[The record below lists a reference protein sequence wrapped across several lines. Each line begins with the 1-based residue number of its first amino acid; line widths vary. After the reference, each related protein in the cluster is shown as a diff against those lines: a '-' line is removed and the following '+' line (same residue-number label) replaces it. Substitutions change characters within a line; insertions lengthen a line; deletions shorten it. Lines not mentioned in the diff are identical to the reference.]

1 MMKFKK
7 RKKRSNSRG
16 YTLKGVV
23 DHVNKKYAFIEID
36 EFSED
41 IKVRSRHLKG
51 AIHGDKVEV
60 RVSHQLSKRNLEGE
74 VIKILER
81 KTTDFIGTVED
92 SKGFA
97 FFIPKNKKVFVD
109 FFIRKKRSEKFSK
122 KKKYL
127 AKVVDWG
134 SSTKKPEAKIIDS
147 IGNIGENDTEINSII
162 HDFDLP
168 TEFPLDV
175 KKETELLNE
184 IISEKEIKK
193 RKDLRSIDSFTID
206 PDDAKDFDDA
216 LSVEKENDTISIGIH
231 IADVSHFF
239 NVRTKINRE
248 AEKRATSVYLVDR
261 TIPMLPEKLSNNL
274 CSLKPN
280 VDRLTYSVII
290 KFDSKLSIIDY
301 WIGRTVIHSKK
312 RFTYDE
318 AQDSINNENGLF
330 HNKLKILNTIAK
342 KIREKRFNSGSFNFS
357 SNEIKF
363 RLDKEKK
370 PIEVFKKKR
379 KDTHKM
385 VEEYMLLANKLVA
398 EKIISIEKKEKK
410 NYPFVYRIHEDPEES
425 KISELKNYI
434 SQFGYTINT
443 NEGSLANSLNS
454 LMKEIKGRPEERSV
468 EKFAI
473 RSMSKAKYSTT
484 KEKHF
489 GLSFRHYTHFT
500 SPIRRFPDVMV
511 HRLLSDYMNESKP
524 KEKTYYDIMCKHSSK
539 MEINATKAERESIKY
554 KQAEYMSL
562 FIGKKFEAVIS
573 GVTEWG
579 IYAEIVE
586 TLCEGLIK
594 ISSMKDDHYI
604 FDMEKMRI
612 TGRNSK
618 KIFRLGQSI
627 RVLVI
632 DTDIEKR
639 TIDLELT

>member
-1 MMKFKK
+1 MKYKK
-7 RKKRSNSRG
+7 KKKKSRSRG
-16 YTLKGVV
+16 YTLNGTV

-41 IKVRSRHLKG
+41 IKVRSRYLRG
-51 AIHGDKVEV
+51 AIHGDKVEIK
-60 RVSHQLSKRNLEGE
+60 VSHQLSKRNLEGE
-74 VIKILER
+74 VVKILER
-81 KTTDFIGTVED
+81 KTTEFIGTVED

-109 FFIRKKRSEKFSK
+109 FFIRKKRSDKFSK
-122 KKKYL
+122 RKKYL
-127 AKVVDWG
+127 AKVIDWG
-134 SSTKKPEAKIIDS
+134 NSSKKPEAKVVKC
-147 IGNIGENDTEINSII
+147 IGNIGENETEINSII
-162 HDFDLP
+162 YDFDLP
-168 TEFPLDV
+168 TEFPSDV
-175 KKETELLNE
+175 KEETNMLNE

-193 RKDLRSIDSFTID
+193 RKDLRSLDSFTID

-216 LSVEKENDTISIGIH
+216 LSVEKENDNIIIGIH
-231 IADVSHFF
+231 IADVSHYF
-239 NVRTKINRE
+239 NVRTDINKE

-261 TIPMLPEKLSNNL
+261 TIPMLPEKLSNDL

-290 KFDSKLSIIDY
+290 KFDPNLSIIDY

-318 AQDSINNENGLF
+318 AQESINNKDGLF
-330 HNKLKILNTIAK
+330 HEKLNILNNIAK
-342 KIREKRFNSGSFNFS
+342 NIRAKRFKSGSFNFS

-370 PIEVFKKKR
+370 PIEVFRKKR

-410 NYPFVYRIHEDPEES
+410 SYPFVYRIHGDPEES

-434 SQFGYTINT
+434 KQFGYTINT
-443 NEGSLANSLNS
+443 NEGSLANSLNG
-454 LMKEIKGRPEERSV
+454 LMKEIKGKPEERSV

-473 RSMSKAKYSTT
+473 RSMSKAKYSTE

-524 KEKTYYDIMCKHSSK
+524 KEKNYYDIMCKHSSK

-562 FIGKKFEAVIS
+562 FIGKKFDAIIS

-579 IYAEIVE
+579 IYAEIVK

-604 FDMEKMRI
+604 FDSEKMRI

-618 KIFRLGQSI
+618 KIFRLGQPI

>member
-1 MMKFKK
+1 M
-7 RKKRSNSRG
+7 NG
-16 YTLKGVV
+16 TV

-41 IKVRSRHLKG
+41 IKVRSRYLRG
-51 AIHGDKVEV
+51 AIHGDKVEIK
-60 RVSHQLSKRNLEGE
+60 VSHQLSKRNLEGE
-74 VIKILER
+74 VVKILER
-81 KTTDFIGTVED
+81 KTTEFIGTVED

-109 FFIRKKRSEKFSK
+109 FFIKKKRSDKFSK
-122 KKKYL
+122 RKKYL
-127 AKVVDWG
+127 AKVIDWG
-134 SSTKKPEAKIIDS
+134 NNLKKPEAKVVKCL
-147 IGNIGENDTEINSII
+147 GNIGENETEINSII
-162 HDFDLP
+162 YDFDLP
-168 TEFPLDV
+168 TEFPSDV
-175 KKETELLNE
+175 KEETNMLNE

-193 RKDLRSIDSFTID
+193 RKDLRSLDSFTID

-216 LSVEKENDTISIGIH
+216 LSVEKENDNIKIGIH
-231 IADVSHFF
+231 IADVSHYF
-239 NVRTKINRE
+239 NVRTDINKE

-290 KFDSKLSIIDY
+290 KFDSNLSMIDY

-318 AQDSINNENGLF
+318 AQESINNKDGLF
-330 HNKLKILNTIAK
+330 HEKLNILNDIAK
-342 KIREKRFNSGSFNFS
+342 NIRAKRFKSGSFNFS

-363 RLDKEKK
+363 RLDKRKK
-370 PIEVFKKKR
+370 PIEVFRKIR

-398 EKIISIEKKEKK
+398 EKIISIEKKENKP
-410 NYPFVYRIHEDPEES
+410 YPFVYRIHEDPEES

-434 SQFGYTINT
+434 KQFGYTINT
-443 NEGSLANSLNS
+443 NEGSLANSLNG
-454 LMKEIKGRPEERSV
+454 LMKEIKGKPEERSV

-473 RSMSKAKYSTT
+473 RSMSKAKYSTE

-562 FIGKKFEAVIS
+562 FIGKKFDAIIS

-579 IYAEIVE
+579 IYAEIIE

-604 FDMEKMRI
+604 FDSEKMRI

-618 KIFRLGQSI
+618 KIFRLGQPI

>member
-1 MMKFKK
+1 MKYKK
-7 RKKRSNSRG
+7 KKKKTRSRG
-16 YTLKGVV
+16 YTLNGTV
-23 DHVNKKYAFIEID
+23 DHVNKKYAFIVID

-41 IKVRSRHLKG
+41 IKVRSRYLRG
-51 AIHGDKVEV
+51 AIHGDKVEIK
-60 RVSHQLSKRNLEGE
+60 VSHQLSKRNLEGE

-81 KTTDFIGTVED
+81 KTTEFIGTVED

-109 FFIRKKRSEKFSK
+109 FFIRKKRSDKFSK
-122 KKKYL
+122 RKKYL
-127 AKVVDWG
+127 AKVIDWG
-134 SSTKKPEAKIIDS
+134 NSSKKPEAKVVKC
-147 IGNIGENDTEINSII
+147 IGNIGENETEINSII
-162 HDFDLP
+162 YDFDLP
-168 TEFPLDV
+168 TEFPSDV
-175 KKETELLNE
+175 KEETNMLNE

-193 RKDLRSIDSFTID
+193 RKDLRSLDSFTID

-216 LSVEKENDTISIGIH
+216 LSVEKENDNIIIGIH
-231 IADVSHFF
+231 IADVSHYF
-239 NVRTKINRE
+239 NVRTDINKE

-261 TIPMLPEKLSNNL
+261 TIPMLPEKLSNDL

-290 KFDSKLSIIDY
+290 KFDSNLSIIDY

-318 AQDSINNENGLF
+318 AQESINNIDGLF
-330 HNKLKILNTIAK
+330 HEKLNILNNIAQN
-342 KIREKRFNSGSFNFS
+342 IRAKRFKSGSFNFS

-370 PIEVFKKKR
+370 PIEVFRKKR

-410 NYPFVYRIHEDPEES
+410 YYPFVYRIHEDPEES

-434 SQFGYTINT
+434 KQFGYTINT
-443 NEGSLANSLNS
+443 NEGSLANSLNG
-454 LMKEIKGRPEERSV
+454 LMKEIKGKPEERSV

-473 RSMSKAKYSTT
+473 RSMSKAKYSTE

-562 FIGKKFEAVIS
+562 FIGKKFDAIIS

-579 IYAEIVE
+579 IYAEIVK

-604 FDMEKMRI
+604 FDSEKMRI

-618 KIFRLGQSI
+618 KIFRLGQPI

>member
-1 MMKFKK
+1 MKFKK
-7 RKKRSNSRG
+7 KKKKSNTRG
-16 YTLKGVV
+16 YTLKGTV

-36 EFSED
+36 EYSED
-41 IKVRSRHLKG
+41 IKVRSRYLKG
-51 AIHGDKVEV
+51 AIHGDKVEIK
-60 RVSHQLSKRNLEGE
+60 VSHQLSKRNLEGE

-81 KTTDFIGTVED
+81 KTNEFIGTIED

-109 FFIRKKRSEKFSK
+109 FFIRKKRSDKFSK
-122 KKKYL
+122 RKKYL
-127 AKVVDWG
+127 VKVIDWG
-134 SSTKKPEAKIIDS
+134 NSSKKPEAKVIKC
-147 IGNIGENDTEINSII
+147 IGNIGENETEINSII

-168 TEFPLDV
+168 TEFPSDV
-175 KKETELLNE
+175 KEETELLNE

-193 RKDLRSIDSFTID
+193 RKDLRPIDSFTID

-216 LSVEKENDTISIGIH
+216 LSVEKEKDNISIGIH

-239 NVRTKINRE
+239 NVRTKINEE

-290 KFDSKLSIIDY
+290 KFDSNLSIVDY

-318 AQDSINNENGLF
+318 AQESINNKNGLF
-330 HNKLKILNTIAK
+330 HEKLNILNEIAK
-342 KIREKRFNSGSFNFS
+342 NIRIKRFKSGSFNFS

-370 PIEVFKKKR
+370 PIEVFRKKR

-398 EKIISIEKKEKK
+398 EKIISIEKKENKP
-410 NYPFVYRIHEDPEES
+410 YPFVYRIHEDPEES
-425 KISELKNYI
+425 KIGELKNYI
-434 SQFGYTINT
+434 KQFGYTINT
-443 NEGSLANSLNS
+443 NEGSLANSLNG
-454 LMKEIKGRPEERSV
+454 LMKEIKGKPEERSV

-484 KEKHF
+484 QEKHF

-562 FIGKKFEAVIS
+562 FIGKKFDAIIS

-604 FDMEKMRI
+604 FDSEKMRI

-618 KIFRLGQSI
+618 KIFRLGQPI

>member
-1 MMKFKK
+1 MKYKK
-7 RKKRSNSRG
+7 KKKTTRSRG
-16 YTLKGVV
+16 YTLNGTV
-23 DHVNKKYAFIEID
+23 DHVNKKYAFIVID

-41 IKVRSRHLKG
+41 IKVRSRYLRG
-51 AIHGDKVEV
+51 AIHGDKVEIK
-60 RVSHQLSKRNLEGE
+60 VSHQLSKRNLEGE

-81 KTTDFIGTVED
+81 KTTEFIGTVED

-109 FFIRKKRSEKFSK
+109 FFIRKKRSDKFSK
-122 KKKYL
+122 RKKYL
-127 AKVVDWG
+127 AKVIDWG
-134 SSTKKPEAKIIDS
+134 NSSKKPEAKIVKC
-147 IGNIGENDTEINSII
+147 IGNIGENETEINSII
-162 HDFDLP
+162 YDFDLP
-168 TEFPLDV
+168 TEFPSDV
-175 KKETELLNE
+175 KEETNMLNE

-193 RKDLRSIDSFTID
+193 RKDLRSLDSFTID

-216 LSVEKENDTISIGIH
+216 LSVEKENDNIIIGIH
-231 IADVSHFF
+231 IADVSHYF
-239 NVRTKINRE
+239 NVRTDINKE

-261 TIPMLPEKLSNNL
+261 TIPMLPEKLSNDL

-290 KFDSKLSIIDY
+290 KFDSNLSIIDY

-318 AQDSINNENGLF
+318 AQESINNKDGLF
-330 HNKLKILNTIAK
+330 HEKLNILNNIAK
-342 KIREKRFNSGSFNFS
+342 NIRAKRFKSGSFNFS

-370 PIEVFKKKR
+370 PIEVFRKKR

-410 NYPFVYRIHEDPEES
+410 SYPFVYRIHEDPEES

-434 SQFGYTINT
+434 KQFGYTINT
-443 NEGSLANSLNS
+443 NEGSLTNSLNG
-454 LMKEIKGRPEERSV
+454 LMKEIKGKPEERSV

-473 RSMSKAKYSTT
+473 RSMSKAKYSTE

-562 FIGKKFEAVIS
+562 FIGKKFDAIIS

-579 IYAEIVE
+579 IYAEIIK

-604 FDMEKMRI
+604 FDSEKMRI

-618 KIFRLGQSI
+618 KRFRLGQSI

-632 DTDIEKR
+632 DTDLEKR

>member
-1 MMKFKK
+1 MKYKK
-7 RKKRSNSRG
+7 KEKKTRSRG
-16 YTLKGVV
+16 YTLNGTV
-23 DHVNKKYAFIEID
+23 DHVNKKYAFIVID

-41 IKVRSRHLKG
+41 IKVRSRYLRG
-51 AIHGDKVEV
+51 AIHGDKVEIK
-60 RVSHQLSKRNLEGE
+60 VSHHLSKRNLEGE

-81 KTTDFIGTVED
+81 KTTEFIGTVED

-109 FFIRKKRSEKFSK
+109 FFIRKKRSDKFSK
-122 KKKYL
+122 RKKYL
-127 AKVVDWG
+127 AKVIDWG
-134 SSTKKPEAKIIDS
+134 NSSKKPEAKIVKC
-147 IGNIGENDTEINSII
+147 IGNIGENETEINSII
-162 HDFDLP
+162 YDFDLP
-168 TEFPLDV
+168 TEFPSDV
-175 KKETELLNE
+175 KEETNMLNE

-193 RKDLRSIDSFTID
+193 RKDLRSLDSFTID

-216 LSVEKENDTISIGIH
+216 LSVEKENDNIIIGIH
-231 IADVSHFF
+231 IADVSHYF
-239 NVRTKINRE
+239 NVRTDINKE

-261 TIPMLPEKLSNNL
+261 TIPMLPEKLSNDL

-290 KFDSKLSIIDY
+290 KFDSNLSIIDY

-318 AQDSINNENGLF
+318 AQESINNIDGLF
-330 HNKLKILNTIAK
+330 HEKLNILNNIAK
-342 KIREKRFNSGSFNFS
+342 NIRAKRFKSGSFNFS

-370 PIEVFKKKR
+370 PIEVFRKKR

-410 NYPFVYRIHEDPEES
+410 SYPFVYRIHEDPEES

-434 SQFGYTINT
+434 KQFGYTINT
-443 NEGSLANSLNS
+443 NEGSLANSLNG
-454 LMKEIKGRPEERSV
+454 LMKEIKGKPEERSV

-473 RSMSKAKYSTT
+473 RSMSKAKYSTE

-562 FIGKKFEAVIS
+562 FIGKKFDAIIS

-579 IYAEIVE
+579 IYAEIVK

-604 FDMEKMRI
+604 FDSEKMRI

-618 KIFRLGQSI
+618 KIFRLGQPI

>member
-1 MMKFKK
+1 MKFKK
-7 RKKRSNSRG
+7 KKKKSNTRG
-16 YTLKGVV
+16 YTLKGTV

-36 EFSED
+36 EYSED
-41 IKVRSRHLKG
+41 IKVRSRYLKG
-51 AIHGDKVEV
+51 AIHGDKVEIK
-60 RVSHQLSKRNLEGE
+60 VSHQLSKRNLEGE

-81 KTTDFIGTVED
+81 KTNEFIGTIED

-109 FFIRKKRSEKFSK
+109 FFIRKKRSDKFSK
-122 KKKYL
+122 RKKYL
-127 AKVVDWG
+127 VKVIDWG
-134 SSTKKPEAKIIDS
+134 NSSKKPEAKVIKC
-147 IGNIGENDTEINSII
+147 IGNIGENETEINSII

-168 TEFPLDV
+168 TEFPSDV
-175 KKETELLNE
+175 KEETELLNE

-193 RKDLRSIDSFTID
+193 RKDLRPIDSFTID

-216 LSVEKENDTISIGIH
+216 LSVEKEKDNISIGIH

-239 NVRTKINRE
+239 NVRTKINEE

-280 VDRLTYSVII
+280 VDRLTFSVII
-290 KFDSKLSIIDY
+290 KFDSNLSIVDY

-318 AQDSINNENGLF
+318 AQESINNKNGLF
-330 HNKLKILNTIAK
+330 HEKLNILNEIAK
-342 KIREKRFNSGSFNFS
+342 NIRIKRFKSGSFNFS

-370 PIEVFKKKR
+370 PIEVFRKKR

-398 EKIISIEKKEKK
+398 EKIISIEKKENKP
-410 NYPFVYRIHEDPEES
+410 YPFVYRIHEDPEES
-425 KISELKNYI
+425 KIGELKNYI
-434 SQFGYTINT
+434 KQFGYTINT
-443 NEGSLANSLNS
+443 NEGSLANSLNG
-454 LMKEIKGRPEERSV
+454 LMKEIKGKPEERSV

-562 FIGKKFEAVIS
+562 FIGKKFDAIIS

-604 FDMEKMRI
+604 FDSEKMRI

-618 KIFRLGQSI
+618 KIFRLGQPI

>member
-1 MMKFKK
+1 MKYKK
-7 RKKRSNSRG
+7 KEKKTRSRG
-16 YTLKGVV
+16 YTLNGTV
-23 DHVNKKYAFIEID
+23 DHVNKKYAFIVID

-41 IKVRSRHLKG
+41 IKVRSRYLRG
-51 AIHGDKVEV
+51 AIHGDKVEIK
-60 RVSHQLSKRNLEGE
+60 VSHHLSKRNLEGE
-74 VIKILER
+74 VVKILER
-81 KTTDFIGTVED
+81 KTTEFIGTVED

-109 FFIRKKRSEKFSK
+109 FFIRKKRSDKFSK
-122 KKKYL
+122 RKKYL
-127 AKVVDWG
+127 AKVIDWG
-134 SSTKKPEAKIIDS
+134 NSSKKPEAKIVKC
-147 IGNIGENDTEINSII
+147 IGNIGENETEINSII
-162 HDFDLP
+162 YDFDLP
-168 TEFPLDV
+168 TEFPSDV
-175 KKETELLNE
+175 KEETNMLNE

-193 RKDLRSIDSFTID
+193 RKDLRSLDSFTID

-216 LSVEKENDTISIGIH
+216 LSVEKENDNIIIGIH
-231 IADVSHFF
+231 IADVSHYF
-239 NVRTKINRE
+239 NVRTDINKE

-261 TIPMLPEKLSNNL
+261 TIPMLPEKLSNDL

-290 KFDSKLSIIDY
+290 KFDSNLSIIDY

-318 AQDSINNENGLF
+318 AQESINNKDGLF
-330 HNKLKILNTIAK
+330 HEKLNILNNIAK
-342 KIREKRFNSGSFNFS
+342 NIRAKRFKSGSFNFS

-370 PIEVFKKKR
+370 PIEVFRKKR

-410 NYPFVYRIHEDPEES
+410 SYPFVYRIHEDPEES

-434 SQFGYTINT
+434 KQFGYTINT
-443 NEGSLANSLNS
+443 NEGSLANSLNG
-454 LMKEIKGRPEERSV
+454 LMKEIKGKPEERSV

-473 RSMSKAKYSTT
+473 RSMSKAKYSTE

-562 FIGKKFEAVIS
+562 FIGKKFDAIIS

-579 IYAEIVE
+579 IYAEIVK

-604 FDMEKMRI
+604 FDSEKMKI

-618 KIFRLGQSI
+618 KIFRLGQPI

>member
-134 SSTKKPEAKIIDS
+134 NSTKKPEAKIIES

-239 NVRTKINRE
+239 NVRTKIKKGSR
-248 AEKRATSVYLVDR
+248 KKSHFS
-261 TIPMLPEKLSNNL
+261 LS
-274 CSLKPN
+274 
-280 VDRLTYSVII
+280 
-290 KFDSKLSIIDY
+290 
-301 WIGRTVIHSKK
+301 G
-312 RFTYDE
+312 
-318 AQDSINNENGLF
+318 
-330 HNKLKILNTIAK
+330 
-342 KIREKRFNSGSFNFS
+342 
-357 SNEIKF
+357 
-363 RLDKEKK
+363 
-370 PIEVFKKKR
+370 
-379 KDTHKM
+379 
-385 VEEYMLLANKLVA
+385 
-398 EKIISIEKKEKK
+398 
-410 NYPFVYRIHEDPEES
+410 
-425 KISELKNYI
+425 
-434 SQFGYTINT
+434 
-443 NEGSLANSLNS
+443 
-454 LMKEIKGRPEERSV
+454 
-468 EKFAI
+468 
-473 RSMSKAKYSTT
+473 
-484 KEKHF
+484 
-489 GLSFRHYTHFT
+489 
-500 SPIRRFPDVMV
+500 
-511 HRLLSDYMNESKP
+511 
-524 KEKTYYDIMCKHSSK
+524 
-539 MEINATKAERESIKY
+539 
-554 KQAEYMSL
+554 
-562 FIGKKFEAVIS
+562 
-573 GVTEWG
+573 
-579 IYAEIVE
+579 
-586 TLCEGLIK
+586 
-594 ISSMKDDHYI
+594 
-604 FDMEKMRI
+604 
-612 TGRNSK
+612 
-618 KIFRLGQSI
+618 
-627 RVLVI
+627 
-632 DTDIEKR
+632 
-639 TIDLELT
+639 

>member
-1 MMKFKK
+1 MKYKK
-7 RKKRSNSRG
+7 KEKKTRSRG
-16 YTLKGVV
+16 YTLNGTV
-23 DHVNKKYAFIEID
+23 DHVNKKYAFIVID

-41 IKVRSRHLKG
+41 IKVRSRYLRG
-51 AIHGDKVEV
+51 AIHGDKVEIK
-60 RVSHQLSKRNLEGE
+60 VSHQLSKRNLEGE

-81 KTTDFIGTVED
+81 KTTEFIGTVEE

-109 FFIRKKRSEKFSK
+109 FFIRKKRSDKFSK
-122 KKKYL
+122 RKKYL
-127 AKVVDWG
+127 AKVIDWG
-134 SSTKKPEAKIIDS
+134 NSSKKPEAKVVKC
-147 IGNIGENDTEINSII
+147 IGNIGENETEINSII
-162 HDFDLP
+162 YDFDLP
-168 TEFPLDV
+168 TEFPSDV
-175 KKETELLNE
+175 KEETNMLNE

-193 RKDLRSIDSFTID
+193 RKDLRSLDSFTID

-216 LSVEKENDTISIGIH
+216 LSVEKENDNIIIGIH
-231 IADVSHFF
+231 IADVSHYF
-239 NVRTKINRE
+239 NVRTDINKE

-261 TIPMLPEKLSNNL
+261 TIPMLPEKLSNDL

-290 KFDSKLSIIDY
+290 KFDSNLSIIDY

-318 AQDSINNENGLF
+318 AQESINNKDGLF
-330 HNKLKILNTIAK
+330 HEKLNILNNIAK
-342 KIREKRFNSGSFNFS
+342 NIRAKRFKSGSFNFS

-370 PIEVFKKKR
+370 PIEVFRKKR

-410 NYPFVYRIHEDPEES
+410 SYPFVYRIHEDPEES

-434 SQFGYTINT
+434 KQFGYTINT
-443 NEGSLANSLNS
+443 NEGSLANSLNG
-454 LMKEIKGRPEERSV
+454 LMKEIKGKPEERSV

-473 RSMSKAKYSTT
+473 RSMSKAKYSTE

-562 FIGKKFEAVIS
+562 FIGKKFDAIIS

-579 IYAEIVE
+579 IYAEIVK

-604 FDMEKMRI
+604 FDSEKMKI

-618 KIFRLGQSI
+618 KIFRLGQPI

>member
-1 MMKFKK
+1 MKYKK
-7 RKKRSNSRG
+7 KEKKTRSRG
-16 YTLKGVV
+16 YTLYGTV
-23 DHVNKKYAFIEID
+23 DHVNKKYAFIVID

-41 IKVRSRHLKG
+41 IKVRSRYLRG
-51 AIHGDKVEV
+51 AIHGDKVEIK
-60 RVSHQLSKRNLEGE
+60 VSHQLSKRNLEGE

-81 KTTDFIGTVED
+81 KTTEFIGTVED

-109 FFIRKKRSEKFSK
+109 FFIRKKRSDKFSK
-122 KKKYL
+122 RKKYL
-127 AKVVDWG
+127 AKVIDWG
-134 SSTKKPEAKIIDS
+134 NSSKKPEAKIVKC
-147 IGNIGENDTEINSII
+147 IGNIGENETEINSII
-162 HDFDLP
+162 YDFDLP
-168 TEFPLDV
+168 TEFPSDV
-175 KKETELLNE
+175 KEETNMLNE

-193 RKDLRSIDSFTID
+193 RKDLRSLDSFTID

-216 LSVEKENDTISIGIH
+216 LSVEKENDNIIIGIH
-231 IADVSHFF
+231 IADVSHYF
-239 NVRTKINRE
+239 NVRTDINKE

-261 TIPMLPEKLSNNL
+261 TIPMLPEKLSNDL

-290 KFDSKLSIIDY
+290 KFDSNLSIIDY

-318 AQDSINNENGLF
+318 AQESINNKDGLF
-330 HNKLKILNTIAK
+330 HEKLNILNNIAQN
-342 KIREKRFNSGSFNFS
+342 IRAKRFKSGSFNFS

-370 PIEVFKKKR
+370 PIEVFRKKR

-410 NYPFVYRIHEDPEES
+410 SYPFVYRIHEDPEES

-434 SQFGYTINT
+434 KQFGYTINT
-443 NEGSLANSLNS
+443 NEGSLANSLNG
-454 LMKEIKGRPEERSV
+454 LMKEIKGKPEERSV

-473 RSMSKAKYSTT
+473 RSMSKAKYSTE

-562 FIGKKFEAVIS
+562 FIGKKFDAIIS

-579 IYAEIVE
+579 IYAEIVK

-604 FDMEKMRI
+604 FDSEKMRI

-618 KIFRLGQSI
+618 KIFRLGQPI

>member
-1 MMKFKK
+1 MKYKK
-7 RKKRSNSRG
+7 KKTRSRG
-16 YTLKGVV
+16 YTLNGTV
-23 DHVNKKYAFIEID
+23 DHVNKKYAFIVID

-41 IKVRSRHLKG
+41 IKVRSRYLRG
-51 AIHGDKVEV
+51 AIHGDKVEIK
-60 RVSHQLSKRNLEGE
+60 VSHQLSKRNLEGE

-81 KTTDFIGTVED
+81 KTTEFIGTVED

-109 FFIRKKRSEKFSK
+109 FFIRKKRSDKFSK
-122 KKKYL
+122 RKKYL
-127 AKVVDWG
+127 AKVIDWG
-134 SSTKKPEAKIIDS
+134 NSSKKPEAKIVKC
-147 IGNIGENDTEINSII
+147 IGNIGENETEINSII
-162 HDFDLP
+162 YDFDLP
-168 TEFPLDV
+168 TEFPSDV
-175 KKETELLNE
+175 KEETNMLNE

-193 RKDLRSIDSFTID
+193 RKDLRSLDSFTID

-216 LSVEKENDTISIGIH
+216 LSVEKENDNIIIGIH
-231 IADVSHFF
+231 IADVSHYF
-239 NVRTKINRE
+239 NVRTDINKE

-261 TIPMLPEKLSNNL
+261 TIPMLPEKLSNDL

-290 KFDSKLSIIDY
+290 KFDSNLSIIDY

-318 AQDSINNENGLF
+318 AQESINNKDGLF
-330 HNKLKILNTIAK
+330 HEKLNILNNIAK
-342 KIREKRFNSGSFNFS
+342 NIRAKRFKSGSFNFS

-370 PIEVFKKKR
+370 PIEVFRKKR

-410 NYPFVYRIHEDPEES
+410 SYPFVYRIHEDPEES

-434 SQFGYTINT
+434 KQFGYTINT
-443 NEGSLANSLNS
+443 NEGSLANSLNG
-454 LMKEIKGRPEERSV
+454 LMKEIKGKPEERSV

-473 RSMSKAKYSTT
+473 RSMSKAKYSTE

-562 FIGKKFEAVIS
+562 FIGKKFDAIIS

-579 IYAEIVE
+579 IYAEIVK

-604 FDMEKMRI
+604 FDSEKMRI

-618 KIFRLGQSI
+618 KIFRLGQPI

>member
-1 MMKFKK
+1 MKYKK
-7 RKKRSNSRG
+7 KEKKTRSRG
-16 YTLKGVV
+16 YTLNGTV
-23 DHVNKKYAFIEID
+23 DHVNKKYAFIVID

-41 IKVRSRHLKG
+41 IKVRSRYLRG
-51 AIHGDKVEV
+51 AIHGDKVEIK
-60 RVSHQLSKRNLEGE
+60 VSHHLSKRNLEGE

-81 KTTDFIGTVED
+81 KTTEFIGTVED

-109 FFIRKKRSEKFSK
+109 FFIRKKRSDKFSK
-122 KKKYL
+122 RKKYL
-127 AKVVDWG
+127 AKVIDWG
-134 SSTKKPEAKIIDS
+134 NSSKKPEAKVVKC
-147 IGNIGENDTEINSII
+147 IGNIGENETEINSII
-162 HDFDLP
+162 YDFDLP
-168 TEFPLDV
+168 TEFPSDV
-175 KKETELLNE
+175 KEETNMLNE

-193 RKDLRSIDSFTID
+193 RKDLRSLDSFTID

-216 LSVEKENDTISIGIH
+216 LSVEKENDNIIIGIH
-231 IADVSHFF
+231 IADVSHYF
-239 NVRTKINRE
+239 NVRTDINKE

-261 TIPMLPEKLSNNL
+261 TIPMLPEKLSNDL

-290 KFDSKLSIIDY
+290 KFDSNLSIIDY

-318 AQDSINNENGLF
+318 AQESINNKDGLF
-330 HNKLKILNTIAK
+330 HEKLNILNNIAK
-342 KIREKRFNSGSFNFS
+342 NIRAKRFKSGSFNFS

-370 PIEVFKKKR
+370 PIEVFRKKR

-410 NYPFVYRIHEDPEES
+410 SYPFVYRIHEDPEES

-434 SQFGYTINT
+434 KQFGYTINT
-443 NEGSLANSLNS
+443 NEGSLANSLNG
-454 LMKEIKGRPEERSV
+454 LMKEIKGKPEERSV

-473 RSMSKAKYSTT
+473 RSMSKAKYSTE

-562 FIGKKFEAVIS
+562 FIGKKFDAIIS

-579 IYAEIVE
+579 IYAEIVK

-604 FDMEKMRI
+604 FDSEKMKI

-618 KIFRLGQSI
+618 KIFRLGQPI

>member
-1 MMKFKK
+1 MKYKK
-7 RKKRSNSRG
+7 KKKTTRSRG
-16 YTLKGVV
+16 YTLNGTV
-23 DHVNKKYAFIEID
+23 DHVNKKYAFIVID

-41 IKVRSRHLKG
+41 IKVRSRYLKG
-51 AIHGDKVEV
+51 AIHGDKVEIK
-60 RVSHQLSKRNLEGE
+60 VSHQLSKRNLEGE

-81 KTTDFIGTVED
+81 KTTEFIGTVED

-109 FFIRKKRSEKFSK
+109 FFIRKKRSDKFSK
-122 KKKYL
+122 RKKYL
-127 AKVVDWG
+127 AKVIDWG
-134 SSTKKPEAKIIDS
+134 NSSKKPEAKVVKC
-147 IGNIGENDTEINSII
+147 IGNIGENETEINSII
-162 HDFDLP
+162 YDFDLP
-168 TEFPLDV
+168 TEFPSDV
-175 KKETELLNE
+175 KEETNMLNE

-193 RKDLRSIDSFTID
+193 RKDLRSLDSFTID

-216 LSVEKENDTISIGIH
+216 LSVEKENDNIIIGIH
-231 IADVSHFF
+231 IADVSHYF
-239 NVRTKINRE
+239 NVRTDINKE

-261 TIPMLPEKLSNNL
+261 TIPMLPEKLSNDL

-290 KFDSKLSIIDY
+290 KFDSNLSIIDY

-318 AQDSINNENGLF
+318 AQKSINNKDGLF
-330 HNKLKILNTIAK
+330 HEKLNILNYIAK
-342 KIREKRFNSGSFNFS
+342 KIRAKRFKSGSFNFS

-370 PIEVFKKKR
+370 PIEVFRKKR

-410 NYPFVYRIHEDPEES
+410 SYPFVYRIHEDPEES

-434 SQFGYTINT
+434 KQFGYTINT
-443 NEGSLANSLNS
+443 NEGSLANSLNG
-454 LMKEIKGRPEERSV
+454 LMKEIKGKPEERSV

-473 RSMSKAKYSTT
+473 RSMSKAKYSTE

-562 FIGKKFEAVIS
+562 FIGKKFDAIIS

-579 IYAEIVE
+579 IYAEIVK
-586 TLCEGLIK
+586 TICEGLIK

-604 FDMEKMRI
+604 FDSEKMRI

-618 KIFRLGQSI
+618 KIFRLGQPI